1 MLVVSVLS
9 HCYCASCRFQVQDA
23 FVGYQKDTAASV
35 IFQATQQLQEEQG
48 ISSERVGDSEWM
60 EAVLQRS
67 QDLLLKMASP
77 DALIRLKC
85 TTLADQQEQLSRA
98 YFFEQ
103 CHGSIIE
110 FLAHNLPHSHGLD
123 KGRLIQVSNVSK
135 VAHDRVIFTCIEY

>member
-1 MLVVSVLS
+1 M
-9 HCYCASCRFQVQDA
+9 QDA

-48 ISSERVGDSEWM
+48 ISSERVGAPEWM

-67 QDLLLKMASP
+67 QGLLLQMASP

-85 TTLADQQEQLSRA
+85 TALADQQEQLSRA
-98 YFFEQ
+98 YFYEQ

-110 FLAHNLPHSHGLD
+110 FLSHNLSHSLGLD
-123 KGRLIQVSNVSK
+123 RGRLIQVSNVFK
-135 VAHDRVIFTCIEY
+135 FFMTE